1 MTREINTTA
10 AVNKF
15 LAHISGDLGAYLEGC
30 LHCGLCA
37 DACHFY
43 AVTKDPRYTP
53 AYKLFPMA
61 RTYKRSKPPLSWFGG
76 APKITEKD
84 LQEWEELLF
93 DSCTM
98 CGRCTMVCPMGID
111 IASIVSVSRQAFV
124 AAGLGPPDLLQAA
137 ENSRDKGSPLGVT
150 KEVLADRV
158 EWMED
163 EHEVDIPLDKESA
176 DILLTVSSIE
186 LMKYPESLVAMTKLL
201 NHAGVNWTL
210 SSKGYEATNFGFL
223 SGKADVAKV
232 MIERITTAAESIG
245 AKTVIVPECGHA
257 FGALRWSGANI
268 LGRPLPYEVMHITE
282 YLADLKHH
290 GKLKLLPFD
299 DSITYHDP
307 CQISRRGGATQ
318 AARDL
323 LDGVANEIGKPV
335 DRRVGIDQRIIVG
348 STQPCSDGVVGN
360 TEVASRFRFVP
371 ATHGPQLQDGHPFCA
386 GVLWSSVWGNSL
398 HACAVDPQFLAEH
411 GNFGF
416 QLMDS
421 SVFHVTVCD
430 QGFTTGEHG
439 DSYDADDVQHG
450 GSEVGVPIFGK
461 A

>member
-1 MTREINTTA
+1 MTREIDTTA
-10 AVNKF
+10 AANNF

-76 APKITEKD
+76 APKVTEKD
-84 LQEWEELLF
+84 LKEWEELIF

-137 ENSRDKGSPLGVT
+137 DNSRDKGSPLGVT
-150 KEVLADRV
+150 AEVLADRV

-163 EHEVDIPLDKESA
+163 EHEVEIPLDKDSA
-176 DILLTVSSIE
+176 DVLLTVSSIE
-186 LMKYPESLVAMTKLL
+186 LMKYPESLVAMAKLL

-223 SGKADVAKV
+223 SGKADVAKI
-232 MIERITTAAESIG
+232 MIERITTAAETIS

-268 LGRPLPYEVMHITE
+268 LGRPLPYEVVHITE
-282 YLADLKHH
+282 YLAELKRN
-290 GKLKLLPFD
+290 GKLKLLPFN

-323 LDGVANEIGKPV
+323 LDGVATDFREMSPTGNYNWCCGGGGGVQAMSSAKDLRHKVFKLKMEQVEETGADTMISSCSNCRLTMDESKEHWHWDKGLDSLVEILANH
-335 DRRVGIDQRIIVG
+335 IDE
-348 STQPCSDGVVGN
+348 P
-360 TEVASRFRFVP
+360 AS
-371 ATHGPQLQDGHPFCA
+371 H
-386 GVLWSSVWGNSL
+386 
-398 HACAVDPQFLAEH
+398 
-411 GNFGF
+411 
-416 QLMDS
+416 
-421 SVFHVTVCD
+421 D
-430 QGFTTGEHG
+430 QHSIT
-439 DSYDADDVQHG
+439 S
-450 GSEVGVPIFGK
+450 
-461 A
+461 